1 MSPMQVP
8 DCRTLDGCD
17 SIPSKLEGV
26 VTLRLARCGGA
37 VFFGFCAFSFG
48 LWCLVLSGL
57 GRTVLNV

>member
-37 VFFGFCAFSFG
+37 VFFWLLRFQFWVVVFGVERSWKNCA
-48 LWCLVLSGL
+48 
-57 GRTVLNV
+57 